1 MRSRGVSGTSTVGLQ
16 SMRVYEVDTRPAKAG
31 RLLSVSMNP
40 VPLASRE
47 LIGRTCWE
55 VFEHRNKPCG
65 GCPVFTGGGESGVLW
80 ETVGAYRVVRFS
92 RHPTSAEV
100 EVCAIEPI
108 VVSDLIQEK
117 LRRLAER
124 ARLSGQQNHVLTLLS
139 RGKSTKE
146 IAAETGITER
156 TAKFHVTNLLR
167 KLGAGS
173 RVDVL
178 RLLLF
183 PTTEQPP
190 APESPPAAIPRRH
203 RPNARTHAS
212 AR

>member
-1 MRSRGVSGTSTVGLQ
+1 
-16 SMRVYEVDTRPAKAG
+16 
-31 RLLSVSMNP
+31 MNP
-40 VPLASRE
+40 VPSASRE

-55 VFEHRNKPCG
+55 VFEHRDKPCG

-80 ETVGAYRVVRFS
+80 ETVGAYRAVRFS
-92 RHPTSAEV
+92 RHATSAEV
-100 EVCAIEPI
+100 EVRAIEPI

-124 ARLSGQQNHVLTLLS
+124 AQLSGQQNRVLTLVS

-146 IAAETGITER
+146 IAAETGITQR

-167 KLGAGS
+167 KLGVGS

-183 PTTEQPP
+183 PTPELAP
-190 APESPPAAIPRRH
+190 APELPPAAIRRRH
-203 RPNARTHAS
+203 RPNTRTHAG